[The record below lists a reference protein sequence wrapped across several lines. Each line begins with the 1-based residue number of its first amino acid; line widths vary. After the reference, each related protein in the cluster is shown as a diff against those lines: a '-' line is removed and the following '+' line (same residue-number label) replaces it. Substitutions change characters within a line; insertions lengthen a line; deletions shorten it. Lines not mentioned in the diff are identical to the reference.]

1 MSKKDKKIEVQVLDA
16 QLTINDQQVA
26 GYQVVIGKKTIGELV
41 ELDQQFAVL
50 KNGAVDS
57 FYKTFDQG
65 IGHIIEL
72 YNLNH

>member
-16 QLTINDQQVA
+16 KLDVNGQNVA
-26 GYQVVIGKKTIGELV
+26 GYQVVIGKKTIGEMV
-41 ELDQQFAVL
+41 ELNKQFAVL

-57 FYKTFDQG
+57 LYKTFDQG